1 MRKYFIFGLLI
12 LLSLSLDASAENVVE
27 VSKEFVV
34 KNWWDRILLWLLK
47 RIENENEK
55 PLSICSLSLYPPFRD
70 IYM

>member
-1 MRKYFIFGLLI
+1 MRKYLIFGLFILF
-12 LLSLSLDASAENVVE
+12 LLSMDASAENVVE

-34 KNWWDRILLWLLK
+34 KNWWDRILLWLVK
-47 RIENENEK
+47 KIENENEK